1 MNVNFSFL
9 NLGNEKIVESQIFQR
24 FFIFSFP
31 LLMDT
36 SQLKCKYKS
45 MNTTIF
51 LIFFLASTIIFLH
64 QFIYSTSDISTSKI
78 LSKLHSNLKIDLQ
91 TVDSNVY
98 NRLTFERR
106 VLCNHKDQKSCYSTN
121 KSLVISFWS
130 QKSKNKWL
138 SQNISAAFPLHS
150 FDHIIFVHDNSIWL
164 SHPNYKDFMWISI
177 IGQHRLWYLKR
188 FVLPS
193 ITRSY
198 SYIWVI
204 DDDAKLNFS
213 PLHYQCVVRN
223 LSISLSAPG
232 RQQGA
237 LSHEITKVNSQ
248 YQNKIGRW
256 TDFIETGPIFV
267 ASSQTWECI
276 HKYIDSATGSGW
288 GLDLVWCNLTAD
300 QCLPLSTLNSNRTCA
315 ILDVFTVDHQSNS
328 VNSAGDGGP
337 ELSLYLTP
345 YEKWKTQMKN
355 LNSLAEDNQLVD
367 MCRI

>member
-1 MNVNFSFL
+1 MDQQDIKFTYRMKCTTHRILFFVIFILCTFVWIYPTTKQPAIAFIPKMNSILL
-9 NLGNEKIVESQIFQR
+9 NNLQ
-24 FFIFSFP
+24 
-31 LLMDT
+31 
-36 SQLKCKYKS
+36 
-45 MNTTIF
+45 
-51 LIFFLASTIIFLH
+51 STI
-64 QFIYSTSDISTSKI
+64 SSAD
-78 LSKLHSNLKIDLQ
+78 
-91 TVDSNVY
+91 

-106 VLCNHKDQKSCYSTN
+106 VLCHHKDQKSCYSTN